1 MAAPRLADQ
10 ETLRDAPLRLAEPA
24 DLDPRQV
31 PFLSLWVRTD
41 DDPDP
46 ADSPVLDAYGGFAE
60 AVDGFEDAFWTA
72 LHWATGEVPTT
83 AAVPAPP
90 GLTRRVLV
98 WRDEELLAVS
108 ASPAKGI
115 RPAFPP
121 QMGVDRR
128 VAHLSWFARVTRR
141 MRAGD
146 LGDVFR
152 EPVSDYRTLAAY
164 EDLRDR
170 LDRTEEPLGAV
181 ACFYTVEADDA

>member
-1 MAAPRLADQ
+1 MPDARLADQ

-24 DLDPRQV
+24 DLDPERV
-31 PFLSLWVRTD
+31 PFLSLWVLTD
-41 DDPDP
+41 GDPDP
-46 ADSPVLDAYGGFAE
+46 GDSPVLEAYGRFAE

-90 GLTRRVLV
+90 GRTRRVLV

-115 RPAFPP
+115 RVQFPP
-121 QMGVDRR
+121 QMAVDRR
-128 VAHLSWFARVTRR
+128 VAYLDWFTRVTQR
-141 MRAGD
+141 MRASD

-152 EPVSDYRTLAAY
+152 EPVSDYRTLAAF
-164 EDLRDR
+164 EELRDR
-170 LDRTEEPLGAV
+170 LAGTDERLGAV
-181 ACFYTVEADDA
+181 ACFFTVEADDA

>member
-1 MAAPRLADQ
+1 MAEPRLADQ

-24 DLDPRQV
+24 DLDPRRV

-46 ADSPVLDAYGGFAE
+46 ADSPVLEAYGGFAE
-60 AVDGFEDAFWTA
+60 AVGGFEDAFWTA

-121 QMGVDRR
+121 EMPVDRR
-128 VAHLSWFARVTRR
+128 VAYLAWFARVTRR
-141 MRAGD
+141 MRASD

-152 EPVSDYRTLAAY
+152 EPVSDYRTLDAC
-164 EDLRDR
+164 EELRAR
-170 LDRTEEPLGAV
+170 LAGSDEPLGAV
-181 ACFYTVEADDA
+181 ACFYTVERDDA